1 MAQLEQDQ
9 IDRLLSSFIGGLM
22 SVAEPKMVR
31 ASVMKISESDE
42 VWEAWGKFIT
52 QMLAEAETAPERKPL
67 IEDPPLEDLARSLL
81 GMPQKPEPVKPM
93 ADASNLHH
101 SNPVGGA
108 IVNPEQP
115 LAVNRRPA

>member
-52 QMLAEAETAPERKPL
+52 QMLAEAETPPQADLSGKPPV
-67 IEDPPLEDLARSLL
+67 EDPPQPL
-81 GMPQKPEPVKPM
+81 GMPGRHY
-93 ADASNLHH
+93 DAELPGRGP